1 MNKIDYIPQPTTTIA
16 FAPTSTTRQK
26 KKGWDKRGGSKIS
39 FLPMGDVLASHG
51 ERIVG
56 PSHRTPQIESLYKT
70 PADDTLQK
78 ASPE

>member
-1 MNKIDYIPQPTTTIA
+1 MNKIVPLKPPQPLRSR
-16 FAPTSTTRQK
+16 PPRPLGR
-26 KKGWDKRGGSKIS
+26 KKGWDKREVSKIS
-39 FLPMGDVLASHG
+39 FLPMGDVLTSHG

-70 PADDTLQK
+70 PADDPLQK